1 MVFSVRSG
9 TKISLLCVI
18 FVVGATRP
26 PLFLSEANVETAMK
40 VDILPMIAS
49 RTINVDDPDEVCPAN
64 EGDEPSNLITVE
76 QLDAEWHSSEDNA
89 HDNQLDELQ
98 SLDASDPPVDSPF
111 GGICGLFSRCCFP
124 GLSGWFS
131 CLG

>member
-1 MVFSVRSG
+1 
-9 TKISLLCVI
+9 
-18 FVVGATRP
+18 
-26 PLFLSEANVETAMK
+26 
-40 VDILPMIAS
+40 MIAS